1 MRRSTAFAAF
11 AAALTLVG
19 CDEYAWERPGTSG
32 VVRQNDDDDC
42 RQQVRNEAFRSYA
55 FYSGFPIMG
64 PAYWGFRQQPD
75 YSTWRAQL
83 EREPLF
89 YHNRLAHFCM
99 RNKGYT
105 LVKLETVTATCRR
118 DRPTQRRPPACGRRQ
133 RVTSSRVRAAVLPV
147 APPRSRVARRPKI
160 TAKATPVQSGLHLP
174 IVRFGVSGVSPSR

>member
-1 MRRSTAFAAF
+1 MRRSTAVVAVAAT
-11 AAALTLVG
+11 LTLAG

-55 FYSGFPIMG
+55 FHSGFPIMG

-105 LVKLETVTATCRR
+105 LVKLEDGYR
-118 DRPTQRRPPACGRRQ
+118 DLP
-133 RVTSSRVRAAVLPV
+133 SRSPD
-147 APPRSRVARRPKI
+147 
-160 TAKATPVQSGLHLP
+160 ATPSPG
-174 IVRFGVSGVSPSR
+174 VRQAPTSNVKPR